1 MKPNPPQ
8 IVQERG
14 FGYQFEIEV
23 GPPLGTIV
31 PQISRGTS
39 SETWFFAARLTSDL
53 ISLLIVLIRSDFL
66 FANAT
71 AVTIGRHAP
80 SGGGI

>member
-14 FGYQFEIEV
+14 SAISLRLKSA
-23 GPPLGTIV
+23 PLLGTIIPPRNEQRDLV
-31 PQISRGTS
+31 FCGALDIRFNFLADCFIQIRVS
-39 SETWFFAARLTSDL
+39 
-53 ISLLIVLIRSDFL
+53 

-71 AVTIGRHAP
+71 VVNIDMHAP
-80 SGGGI
+80 FGGGI

>member
-23 GPPLGTIV
+23 GPPLGTIIPPRNEQRDLV
-31 PQISRGTS
+31 FCGALDIRFNFLADCFIQIRVS
-39 SETWFFAARLTSDL
+39 
-53 ISLLIVLIRSDFL
+53 

-71 AVTIGRHAP
+71 VVNIDMHAP
-80 SGGGI
+80 FGGGI